1 MNAMSKAR
9 RAPIRRPPMPIPA
22 APPPE
27 TRLLFLLVGDG
38 VTLGVDP
45 VCGVFFVEVTAVE
58 TDVVEDELV
67 LVVEE
72 GFCGEVAVTRPG
84 DATFNADILKTQ
96 KKCSN
101 IPTSAWESDYMKVIV
116 LVEACLA
123 DFIQK
128 AGLHLGKR
136 IASRVTQMALV

>member
-1 MNAMSKAR
+1 MVVATPVKVDVATG
-9 RAPIRRPPMPIPA
+9 PPSSFREI
-22 APPPE
+22 
-27 TRLLFLLVGDG
+27 
-38 VTLGVDP
+38 
-45 VCGVFFVEVTAVE
+45 
-58 TDVVEDELV
+58 
-67 LVVEE
+67 
-72 GFCGEVAVTRPG
+72 AVTRPE
-84 DATFNADILKTQ
+84 DAASNMGILKTQ

-136 IASRVTQMALV
+136 IASRVIQMTPV